1 MGQGWLTECAAERG
15 AGDEA
20 RQEGAG
26 GHAQAE
32 TCLVRVRARARL
44 RVRLRLRHG
53 VRRRVR
59 RRVRPRVRL
68 GARGVGRGLPG

>member
-26 GHAQAE
+26 GHAQAKA
-32 TCLVRVRARARL
+32 CLVRVRARARL

-59 RRVRPRVRL
+59 RRVRL